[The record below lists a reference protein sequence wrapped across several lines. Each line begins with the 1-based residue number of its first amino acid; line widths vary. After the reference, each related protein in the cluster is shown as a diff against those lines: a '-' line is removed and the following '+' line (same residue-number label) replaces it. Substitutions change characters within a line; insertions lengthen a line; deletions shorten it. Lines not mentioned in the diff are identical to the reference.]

1 MSLTLAIDQGTHSTR
16 AAVIDAHGRKLAIS
30 RAPVD
35 LQSISPAEVEQS
47 PEDIL
52 MSLEQAISDVLAQ
65 PSVDPAAIGQAG
77 LATQRSSVLA
87 WERSS
92 GRALS
97 PVLSWQDT
105 RTRSQLAD
113 LESEAEG
120 IRRHTG
126 LRLSPHYGAS
136 KLRWLLQHNEAVQ
149 RARNSDDLVIGP
161 LASFLLHHLSDSRQE
176 TVDHANASRTLLWNL
191 RQRDWDPWLCGLF
204 DVPPGLLPACR
215 PICSDHGRAVI
226 PGVPITAMNGD
237 QNAALYAH
245 GQPGEDTILV
255 NIGTGA
261 FVLLPT
267 GNVPRHHP
275 DLLTGISRSDATQGD
290 YYLEGTV
297 NGAGAAVQW
306 AQARYDLTDW
316 QSQLPGWLEDIK
328 TPPVF
333 LNTVGGL
340 GAPWWHAGPAPG
352 FPGCSDIA
360 PPAPAD
366 ALVAVIESIAFMVCA
381 NTGILHDLQPAACRI
396 RISGGLSRLD
406 GLCQRIASLSG
417 LEVIR
422 PVQLETTARGIAW
435 LAAGGPDTWAP
446 AGEAAHFEPQ
456 SDKPLRQRYHLFLEA
471 IRDSIGSRPS
481 P

>member
-1 MSLTLAIDQGTHSTR
+1 MSLTLAIDQGTRSTR
-16 AAVIDAHGRKLAIS
+16 AVVFDAHGRQLELG

-35 LQSISPAEVEQS
+35 LQMISAAEIEQS

-52 MSLEQAISDVLAQ
+52 MSMEQAISEVLAR
-65 PSVDPAAIGQAG
+65 PSIDLSAIGQAG

-105 RTRSQLAD
+105 RTRIQLAD
-113 LESEAEG
+113 LEPDADS
-120 IRRHTG
+120 IRRRTG

-136 KLRWLLQHNEAVQ
+136 KLHWLLQHSEAVR
-149 RARNSDDLVIGP
+149 RARDNDDLVIGP
-161 LASFLLHHLSDSRQE
+161 LASFLLHHLTDTDGD

-191 RQRDWDPWLCGLF
+191 QQRDWDPWLCDLF
-204 DVPPGLLPACR
+204 DIPVDLLPACQ
-215 PICSDHGRAVI
+215 PICTGYGQVLTANVPLTAV
-226 PGVPITAMNGD
+226 NGD
-237 QNAALYAH
+237 QTAALYAH
-245 GQPGEDTILV
+245 GLPGEDTILV

-267 GNVPRHHP
+267 GQTPRLHP
-275 DLLTGISRSDATQGD
+275 DLLTGISRSNSMQGD

-306 AQARYDLTDW
+306 AEDHYGLDNW
-316 QSQLPGWLEDIK
+316 QSRLPGWLDGIE

-333 LNTVGGL
+333 LNTIGGL
-340 GAPWWHAGPAPG
+340 GAPWWRSGAAPA
-352 FPGCSDIA
+352 FLGCSDTRA
-360 PPAPAD
+360 VPPAA

-381 NTGILHDLQPAACRI
+381 NIAILRDVPPGIRGI
-396 RISGGLSRLD
+396 RISGGLSQLD

-417 LEVIR
+417 LEVVR
-422 PVQLETTARGIAW
+422 PLQVETTARGIAW
-435 LAAGGPDTWAP
+435 LAAAGPDTWQP
-446 AGEAAHFEPQ
+446 AGEPATFAPHPHHALQ
-456 SDKPLRQRYHLFLEA
+456 QRYRLFLDA
-471 IRDSIGSRPS
+471 IRQTT
-481 P
+481 

>member
-1 MSLTLAIDQGTHSTR
+1 MKLTLAIDQGTHSTR
-16 AAVIDAHGRKLAIS
+16 AAVIDAHGRQIAIS

-35 LQSISPAEVEQS
+35 LQVISPVEIEQS

-65 PSVDPAAIGQAG
+65 PSVNTAAIRQAG

-97 PVLSWQDT
+97 PVISWQDT
-105 RTRSQLAD
+105 RTRAQLA
-113 LESEAEG
+113 EREADADG
-120 IRRHTG
+120 IRQHTG
-126 LRLSPHYGAS
+126 LRLSPHYGAG
-136 KLRWLLQHNEAVQ
+136 KLRWLLQHNDTVR
-149 RARNSDDLVIGP
+149 RARDRDDLVIGP
-161 LASFLLHHLSDSRQE
+161 LASFLLHHLTDSRQD

-191 RQRDWDPWLCGLF
+191 EQRDWDPWLCRLF
-204 DVPPGLLPACR
+204 DVPVGLLPVCR
-215 PICSDHGRAVI
+215 PICADHGRTVTT
-226 PGVPITAMNGD
+226 GVPITAVNGD
-237 QNAALYAH
+237 QSAALYAH
-245 GQPGEDTILV
+245 GLPGEDTILV

-275 DLLTGISRSDATQGD
+275 DLLTGISRSDTMQGD

-306 AQARYDLTDW
+306 AEAHYDLADW
-316 QSQLPGWLEDIK
+316 QSRLPGWLQDIK
-328 TPPVF
+328 APPVF

-340 GAPWWHAGPAPG
+340 GAPWWHSGPAPG
-352 FPGCSDIA
+352 FLEYGDIA
-360 PPAPAD
+360 AVPPAD

-381 NTGILHDLQPAACRI
+381 SIGILHELQPAARRI

-417 LEVIR
+417 LEVTR
-422 PVQLETTARGIAW
+422 AFQVETTTRGIAW
-435 LAAGGPDTWAP
+435 LAAGCPDNWAP
-446 AGEAAHFEPQ
+446 AGEPGHFDPRADAALE
-456 SDKPLRQRYHLFLEA
+456 QRYRLFLEA
-471 IRDSIGSRPS
+471 IREHT
-481 P
+481 